1 MEEITAAHKKNFLIW
16 TSVLV
21 GMLILV
27 TVVYFLHSS
36 AVFEPVADSR
46 SYGQIFFIVAI
57 IFASAIL
64 ILKRSILLPEKVVT
78 RLSKENV
85 PEKPVGLLLSR
96 IRFNFLIIWT
106 LAEAILLTGF
116 INYILTADFNNFMIL
131 AVVALYSLVINI
143 PRENTLHRAVALL
156 EELG

>member
-16 TSVLV
+16 TSVLI

-27 TVVYFLHSS
+27 TVVYFLHSGT
-36 AVFEPVADSR
+36 VFKPGAESR

-64 ILKRSILLPEKVVT
+64 ILKRSILLPEKVVA
-78 RLSKENV
+78 RISKESG

-96 IRFNFLIIWT
+96 IRFNLLIIWT

-116 INYILTADFNNFMIL
+116 INYILTTDFNNFMIL
-131 AVVALYSLVINI
+131 AVVALYSLIINI
-143 PRENTLHRAVALL
+143 PRENTLHRAIALL